1 MILLT
6 LYLYLA
12 ILCIQVLRGDM
23 SGAFL
28 AKTYLQDKYKEVS
41 PVLRAQFQVLFA
53 HLELANGNFMQAID
67 SIERMIELIPK
78 IHYSNDTIFLCVLL
92 SILAIRSIHDK
103 AKAYKPR
110 ERAMS
115 RATNNINR
123 VTTKNRRPS
132 AMPQFATSPT
142 SLGGGQ
148 TKFNEE
154 EDHVGPIS
162 LAHVRELAPA
172 PAHGRDSLILDEIS
186 KPNLITGKKPTKR
199 STSEFIVRSNR
210 DKNGEISFSYK
221 SAKKKTV
228 HTPAATGQKVLSE
241 TIPQI
246 KKLLNDLLT
255 NLAPFQ
261 NHIISEPF
269 TILLKAMLKVYDPV
283 MLMKTQTNDG
293 PIALRLWVQSCV
305 KRRIGEMKLLVA
317 LLAINCW
324 KLSNES
330 LEFTSD
336 LNAGMSML
344 AEMGLDAELIF

>member
-1 MILLT
+1 
-6 LYLYLA
+6 
-12 ILCIQVLRGDM
+12 M

-28 AKTYLQDKYKEVS
+28 AKTYLQEKYKEVS

-115 RATNNINR
+115 RASSNINR
-123 VTTKNRRPS
+123 ATTAKRKPS
-132 AMPQFATSPT
+132 AMPPFATSPT
-142 SLGGGQ
+142 FLGGGQ
-148 TKFNEE
+148 TKLSEDE
-154 EDHVGPIS
+154 EDHVGPIVGVS
-162 LAHVRELAPA
+162 SREV

-186 KPNLITGKKPTKR
+186 KPHLTVGKKTTKR

-221 SAKKKTV
+221 TAKKKSV